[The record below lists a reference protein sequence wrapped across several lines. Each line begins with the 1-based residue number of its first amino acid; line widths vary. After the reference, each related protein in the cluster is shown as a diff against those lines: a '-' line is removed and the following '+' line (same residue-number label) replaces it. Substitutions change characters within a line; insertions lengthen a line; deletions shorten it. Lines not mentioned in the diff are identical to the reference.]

1 MACRIGVSKK
11 TEKLSKPRKKKP
23 IIVFQKN
30 FGSVRFWFP
39 KPETGKTPTE
49 PNRFDLK
56 GTINRG
62 KNHFLEPN

>member
-11 TEKLSKPRKKKP
+11 TEKPSKLRKKKP
-23 IIVFQKN
+23 IIFFQKN

-39 KPETGKTPTE
+39 KPETGKTQ
-49 PNRFDLK
+49 PNQFDLK
-56 GTINRG
+56 GTINRE